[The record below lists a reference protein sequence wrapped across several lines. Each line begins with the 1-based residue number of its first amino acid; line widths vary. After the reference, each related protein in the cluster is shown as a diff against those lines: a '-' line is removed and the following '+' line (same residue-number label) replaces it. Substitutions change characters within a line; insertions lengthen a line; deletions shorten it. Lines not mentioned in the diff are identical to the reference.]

1 MYYYQLKENFLNTN
15 HSISQERYFELAA
28 LALQA
33 DYGNFNHE
41 IHKGSYVD
49 INLYFPK
56 WVCLFNGKFLISILI
71 FQINR

>member
-1 MYYYQLKENFLNTN
+1 MYYYQLKENFLNIN

-41 IHKGSYVD
+41 IHKGSYFD
-49 INLYFPK
+49 IDKYFPK
-56 WVCLFNGKFLISILI
+56 WVYYLIALISNQFKL
-71 FQINR
+71 FFF